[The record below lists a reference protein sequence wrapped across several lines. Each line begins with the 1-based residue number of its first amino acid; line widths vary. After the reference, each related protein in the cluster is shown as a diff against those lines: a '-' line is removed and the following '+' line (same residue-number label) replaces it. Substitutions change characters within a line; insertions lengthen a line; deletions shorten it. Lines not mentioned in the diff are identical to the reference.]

1 MSINILELKKKAR
14 EASADYQASILARR
28 PGTVQMA
35 AETHDNQAVKTD
47 PPEND
52 TATDESASVQT
63 DDVPVSNNV
72 KEEIPSPA
80 SNKIKEEIPS
90 PVPQDM
96 TIANTPFPAADTS
109 TVLDQI
115 TNNDNDNDDTS
126 TAIDVPPE
134 ALKMPE
140 EQVKDKPVEEILE
153 QRKTAFPRSD
163 IYNKPVLQ
171 KRPQENPVKTEY
183 TTENKEKK
191 RKQSF
196 LSAYNYHGGG
206 AREIPGD
213 LEDIVKTYFP
223 SCNNKSLAIGAYIL
237 IHEGMPKDL
246 PDTPDIFYET
256 AKDYTGPAPLVTPFD
271 TMEDIEDLKTEIKRL
286 RTDNRNL
293 MHKLETIELAISFLL
308 VQYNAA
314 IPTNMDVE
322 KLKFSGDKLDEV
334 MRNLSDAAINRS
346 IIDKYNSGRPIR

>member
-28 PGTVQMA
+28 PGVVQVA
-35 AETHDNQAVKTD
+35 SKTHEDQVTETD
-47 PPEND
+47 PQGDD
-52 TATDESASVQT
+52 TAADESASVQT

-96 TIANTPFPAADTS
+96 TIANTPFPATDTS

-134 ALKMPE
+134 AFKMLE
-140 EQVKDKPVEEILE
+140 EQVKDKSVEEVLE
-153 QRKTAFPRSD
+153 PRSTVSPRLG
-163 IYNKPVLQ
+163 IYDKPAF
-171 KRPQENPVKTEY
+171 QEKSIVTID
-183 TTENKEKK
+183 TTEKKERKK
-191 RKQSF
+191 KQVS
-196 LSAYNYHGGG
+196 LSSYNYHGGG

-256 AKDYTGPAPLVTPFD
+256 AKDYTGPAPLVTSFD
-271 TMEDIEDLKTEIKRL
+271 TVEDIEDLKTEIKRL

>member
-28 PGTVQMA
+28 PGVVQVA
-35 AETHDNQAVKTD
+35 SKTHEDQVTETD
-47 PPEND
+47 PQGDD
-52 TATDESASVQT
+52 TAADESASVQAN
-63 DDVPVSNNV
+63 DVPVNN
-72 KEEIPSPA
+72 E
-80 SNKIKEEIPS
+80 IKEETPPS
-90 PVPQDM
+90 SSHD
-96 TIANTPFPAADTS
+96 TTSDNTPFSVAGTS

-115 TNNDNDNDDTS
+115 MNNDNDNDDTS

-140 EQVKDKPVEEILE
+140 EQVKDKPVGEILE

-171 KRPQENPVKTEY
+171 KRSQENPVKTEY

-256 AKDYTGPAPLVTPFD
+256 AKDYTGPAPLVTSFD
-271 TMEDIEDLKTEIKRL
+271 TVEDIEDLKTEIKRL

-314 IPTNMDVE
+314 IPTNMNVE
-322 KLKFSGDKLDEV
+322 KLKFSGDKLDEM

>member
-28 PGTVQMA
+28 PGVVQVA
-35 AETHDNQAVKTD
+35 SKTHEDQVTETD
-47 PPEND
+47 PQGDD
-52 TATDESASVQT
+52 TAADESASVQAN
-63 DDVPVSNNV
+63 DVPVNN
-72 KEEIPSPA
+72 E
-80 SNKIKEEIPS
+80 IKEETPPS
-90 PVPQDM
+90 SSHGTTSD
-96 TIANTPFPAADTS
+96 NTPFPAAGTN

-115 TNNDNDNDDTS
+115 TNNDNDDNDIN
-126 TAIDVPPE
+126 AYIDVPPE
-134 ALKMPE
+134 TLKIPE
-140 EQVKDKPVEEILE
+140 EQVKDKSVEEVLE
-153 QRKTAFPRSD
+153 PHSTVSPRLG
-163 IYNKPVLQ
+163 IYDKPVLQ

-191 RKQSF
+191 KKQTS
-196 LSAYNYHGGG
+196 LSSYNYHGGG

-256 AKDYTGPAPLVTPFD
+256 AKDYTGPAPLVTSFD

-286 RTDNRNL
+286 HTDNRNL

-334 MRNLSDAAINRS
+334 MRNLSDAAINKS
-346 IIDKYNSGRPIR
+346 IIDKHNSSRPIR

>member
-1 MSINILELKKKAR
+1 MLELKKKAR
-14 EASADYQASILARR
+14 EASADYQASILSRR

-35 AETHDNQAVKTD
+35 AETHDDQAVKTN

-52 TATDESASVQT
+52 TAINESVSVQAN
-63 DDVPVSNNV
+63 DVPISNNIKEETPFPVSN
-72 KEEIPSPA
+72 E
-80 SNKIKEEIPS
+80 IKEETHS
-90 PVPQDM
+90 SSSQDM
-96 TIANTPFPAADTS
+96 TIANTPFSVAGTN

-115 TNNDNDNDDTS
+115 TNNDNNDNNIS
-126 TAIDVPPE
+126 TYIDVPPE
-134 ALKMPE
+134 ALKIPE

-153 QRKTAFPRSD
+153 KRKTAFSIPD
-163 IYNKPVLQ
+163 IYNKPTPQ
-171 KRPQENPVKTEY
+171 EKSQENPVKTEY

-191 RKQSF
+191 RKQTS
-196 LSAYNYHGGG
+196 LSSYNYHGGG

-246 PDTPDIFYET
+246 PDTPDIFYRT
-256 AKDYTGPAPLVTPFD
+256 AKDYTGPAPGVTSFD

-286 RTDNRNL
+286 HTDNRNL

-314 IPTNMDVE
+314 IPTNMDVD